1 MPVHIKKMNMSR
13 KEKNKTIGIAK
24 KGWIYSTS
32 IIAVIFWAVITA
44 ILFVDFIKGHY
55 ASVLKTIV
63 VIVLLLA
70 VFAVLSILSKNDKPK
85 E

>member
-1 MPVHIKKMNMSR
+1 MPKNK
-13 KEKNKTIGIAK
+13 KNKTIGIAK
-24 KGWIYSTS
+24 KGWIYSTL
-32 IIAVIFWAVITA
+32 IIAVIFWALITA
-44 ILFVDFIKGHY
+44 GLFVDFIKGHY